1 MNEKVQ
7 DFRGL
12 SALLIGNK
20 AECTGIH
27 LQLTSAFSLGTPI
40 PHWVYGPQKYP
51 ARRTK
56 KQSVRIKPLRTHR
69 PYGMWNRNLGAG
81 TVSETR
87 RKQHRETQFGQ
98 QPLPMK
104 CLLPR

>member
-20 AECTGIH
+20 AERPGKH
-27 LQLTSAFSLGTPI
+27 LQRTAAFTLGPRFHFGCRGLGRI
-40 PHWVYGPQKYP
+40 QPLDQE
-51 ARRTK
+51 TK
-56 KQSVRIKPLRTHR
+56 CEGKALEITTAL
-69 PYGMWNRNLGAG
+69 WNGEQESRCFD

-87 RKQHRETQFGQ
+87 RTQH
-98 QPLPMK
+98 
-104 CLLPR
+104 